1 MQKEISTKDIIYL
14 EKNIKIINCD
24 KFIHSFDDT
33 AAILKNMDH
42 VVTIDTSLAHLAG
55 AMGLK
60 TEVLLPWCSDW
71 RWFVDETQSSWYYTV
86 NLWRQN
92 QIGDWDIIKDVEERL
107 KNCYVK

>member
-1 MQKEISTKDIIYL
+1 
-14 EKNIKIINCD
+14 
-24 KFIHSFDDT
+24 
-33 AAILKNMDH
+33 MDH

-92 QIGDWDIIKDVEERL
+92 QIGNWDIIKDVEERL
-107 KNCYVK
+107 KNYYVK